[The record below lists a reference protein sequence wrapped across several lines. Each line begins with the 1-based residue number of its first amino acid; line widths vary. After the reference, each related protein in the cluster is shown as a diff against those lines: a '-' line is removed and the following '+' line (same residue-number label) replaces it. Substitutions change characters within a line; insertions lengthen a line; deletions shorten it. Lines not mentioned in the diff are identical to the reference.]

1 MAAAPETVAHT
12 PLRAAAPIGAL
23 TVLVVEPLLEQ
34 LLKTVTMLSTAGFK
48 VTAAASF
55 EQAKPL
61 LTQDSPSIL
70 LTALRLGMFNGLHLV
85 VRGKA
90 LQPGLAALVTSPQ
103 PDIVLQREAEQLE
116 ATFVLQPIASTEL
129 IASILKTKFRR
140 EGDEPIRPPF
150 ERRVRDRRALVPVDP
165 LAPVSIKRREGD
177 RRRALP
183 WLLPPPPRST

>member
-1 MAAAPETVAHT
+1 
-12 PLRAAAPIGAL
+12 
-23 TVLVVEPLLEQ
+23 
-34 LLKTVTMLSTAGFK
+34 
-48 VTAAASF
+48 
-55 EQAKPL
+55 
-61 LTQDSPSIL
+61 
-70 LTALRLGMFNGLHLV
+70 
-85 VRGKA
+85 
-90 LQPGLAALVTSPQ
+90 
-103 PDIVLQREAEQLE
+103 
-116 ATFVLQPIASTEL
+116 L